1 MESTRAVGETFRSVA
16 AEIDELIETRG
27 QKTVEYAENMDNSIQ
42 EVYRK
47 ISEHSDLFVNEAEK
61 IIAQTALVEDN
72 ISSQANELKN
82 IADTVAESLRSAEDS
97 LKFRVLTTLT
107 SAAPKRL
114 KICEKWSIR

>member
-1 MESTRAVGETFRSVA
+1 MGETFRSVA

-97 LKFRVLTTLT
+97 LIPVLTTLT